1 MAAGIRC
8 CGCRLDCP
16 DRCIDQRQLD
26 GAANVTASD
35 NSAAGTDA
43 RNVWN
48 VVILVLV
55 GAAIVSGFVMT
66 QVAVEPI
73 RSGSFWLL
81 MLIGGAMIVSAVGW
95 GYTEIRIQERLSAN
109 YERASDA
116 RRIFGYVGVLIVVAA
131 IAVAGSMAPA
141 RLAPPFGRSTSRSG
155 CSEDGGFAG
164 GETAGSQA
172 GAPLKRQPGD

>member
-1 MAAGIRC
+1 M
-8 CGCRLDCP
+8 
-16 DRCIDQRQLD
+16 
-26 GAANVTASD
+26 TASD

-55 GAAIVSGFVMT
+55 GAAIVGGFVMT
-66 QVAVEPI
+66 QVGVEPI

-109 YERASDA
+109 SERASDA
-116 RRIFGYVGVLIVVAA
+116 RRIFGYVGVLIVGAA
-131 IAVAGSMAPA
+131 IAVAGLMAPA
-141 RLAPPFGRSTSRSG
+141 RLAPAIWAIYIPIWLFGGWWVRRRRDGRKSSGGAVKAST
-155 CSEDGGFAG
+155 GGLVEVDRGACKRDAWFALRKLPP
-164 GETAGSQA
+164 QA
-172 GAPLKRQPGD
+172 